1 MDRKELLLK
10 LCDELKRAIEIFYS
24 EDDTGLRAFIGE
36 VLGRYSSVLSDIGW
50 VLIWESKEIQAKM
63 FEIIEDAFRKQ
74 EDHRLKCRLEEWL
87 RWKISEV
94 VDEA

>member
-36 VLGRYSSVLSDIGW
+36 VLGRYGSIFSNIGW

>member
-36 VLGRYSSVLSDIGW
+36 VLGRYSSVLSDIGHA
-50 VLIWESKEIQAKM
+50 LIWANKETRDKV
-63 FEIIEDAFRKQ
+63 FEIIEDALKKH
-74 EDHRLKCRLEEWL
+74 EEHKLKCRLEEWL

-94 VDEA
+94 VDGV